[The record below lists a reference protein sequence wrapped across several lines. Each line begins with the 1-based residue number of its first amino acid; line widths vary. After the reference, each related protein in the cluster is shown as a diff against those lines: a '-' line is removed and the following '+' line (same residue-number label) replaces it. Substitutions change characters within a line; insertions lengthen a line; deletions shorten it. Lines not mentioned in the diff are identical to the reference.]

1 MAFANYFLQGAQ
13 AGAQLGLNYNAD
25 QRAEKAQ
32 EQAMR
37 LADAQDKRAQTEFD
51 FRMGEMKRVQQDAI
65 DKQNVDAVSG
75 IIDQYG
81 GDIEAARQSPQY
93 GIMMAKMMYSD
104 PEMKARIDA
113 NPGYT
118 PSAFV
123 RGNDGSYTLAMR
135 DGDGNFHSLT
145 EQRGGG
151 GAPVK
156 FTQQQLDGYFAATA
170 GRLGASNPMAVQG
183 LLAQMPGADMQQ
195 IGQAAQYAMTPQ
207 NIPVGSQLHNVTAVR
222 QEISQR
228 TPLNNGKQAAKQVV
242 AAQKPDVKPA
252 AQPQAVANNVAAAD
266 AAAKLPIWK
275 PEVNPRHGPALPVY
289 SGGPSDMAAG
299 DVYVAA
305 DGRTA
310 IVNGGKYTL
319 YTMPD
324 GKRMFAEDGNTGYF
338 LGEQDVLKQAAA
350 TGGVIHDSQPAT
362 QPASQPA
369 AQPAAPR
376 DADPNGFKFYTE
388 PPVDQ
393 TMSEKIWGKSS
404 LATDATEANQKQ
416 RLSQVVINSPESGAT
431 AIPADTR
438 TQEQIAADA
447 ATLARNAG
455 KPMKIADA
463 ARIQNAD
470 TPEQAKSL
478 AARILGYTPDAAAG
492 GRLNDTPFAKP
503 GYMLDTGKQTAAG
516 GGYTPDKGD
525 VELQA
530 RANPA
535 MAGAPTDAMPKA
547 PEEPA
552 RAAKN
557 LDATFGTSVTPEQK
571 NAAAAAAAAQPV
583 PEGTPVHERPK
594 YTRRVP
600 ASVSEEQAQK
610 ISESIGAEIRTQTP
624 QQRVTT
630 GYAAVSAFHPQ
641 GGKLNARQRYAAIQ
655 LGKMGYLDGKTVA
668 NLLQSGRYS
677 FDDVHAAAAAT
688 SAAASMLNAQTNA
701 QMRMDEIKFKYA
713 TLMQTRGKADADL
726 FLKEQERDIKRV
738 DGMVNSSSQAGAAMV
753 ANNQFLS
760 QSLGIYNSKD
770 KTVDFA
776 TAQKVYGGL
785 LSNMAQDD
793 ELRAKAMGM
802 PDGQTIP
809 YEQLTQ
815 QGIDN
820 LQAMATA
827 YLNSPDVMQKQKE
840 GGMLWWNK
848 TTLPTSVATAGAIK
862 LFMSNP
868 KNANMVAGIKF
879 GFDNTTGKPNQSP
892 AQSSSRNGRWDNGEG
907 DSANS
912 DY

>member
-242 AAQKPDVKPA
+242 AAQKPDVKSA
-252 AQPQAVANNVAAAD
+252 AQPQVTVASNVEAAD
-266 AAAKLPIWK
+266 AAAGRPVSSTPVYDRYGNL
-275 PEVNPRHGPALPVY
+275 VSGPAGTPRGQYSNIGENGLPTD
-289 SGGPSDMAAG
+289 SAAPQTQAPS
-299 DVYVAA
+299 
-305 DGRTA
+305 
-310 IVNGGKYTL
+310 N
-319 YTMPD
+319 
-324 GKRMFAEDGNTGYF
+324 
-338 LGEQDVLKQAAA
+338 
-350 TGGVIHDSQPAT
+350 
-362 QPASQPA
+362 A
-369 AQPAAPR
+369 AQPDR
-376 DADPNGFKFYTE
+376 NTTGFKFYKDT
-388 PPVDQ
+388 PAGQP
-393 TMSEKIWGKSS
+393 MAEKIWGQSS
-404 LATDATEANQKQ
+404 LASAATDANQKQ
-416 RLSQVVINSPESGAT
+416 GLSQVLANSATTGAAVDT
-431 AIPADTR
+431 TPTTPMELAKQFADTQRAQGNTLTQNQVMQVALAKDMGEANRAKDAILADTQR
-438 TQEQIAADA
+438 TDVARSRLAGAADWVLNA
-447 ATLARNAG
+447 QNVTPNQEKANSVGDLMRQGMSNAG
-455 KPMKIADA
+455 
-463 ARIQNAD
+463 ARSA
-470 TPEQAKSL
+470 EEVKAV
-478 AARILGYTPDAAAG
+478 
-492 GRLNDTPFAKP
+492 NDTAKP
-503 GYMLDTGKQTAAG
+503 A
-516 GGYTPDKGD
+516 
-525 VELQA
+525 
-530 RANPA
+530 
-535 MAGAPTDAMPKA
+535 
-547 PEEPA
+547 EEPA

-557 LDATFGTSVTPEQK
+557 LDATFGASVTPEQK

-802 PDGQTIP
+802 PDGKTIP

-892 AQSSSRNGRWDNGEG
+892 AQSSSQNGQWDNGEG

>member
-32 EQAMR
+32 EQEMR

-51 FRMGEMKRVQQDAI
+51 FRMGEAKRVQQDAI

-93 GIMMAKMMYSD
+93 GITMAKMMYSD

-123 RGNDGSYTLAMR
+123 RGNDGNYTLAMR

-156 FTQQQLDGYFAATA
+156 FTQQQIDGYFAAVA
-170 GRLGASNPMAVQG
+170 GRVGAANPMAIQG
-183 LLAQMPGADMQQ
+183 LLAQMPGTDMQQ

-207 NIPVGSQLHNVTAVR
+207 NIPVGSQLHNVAAVR

-242 AAQKPDVKPA
+242 AAQKPDVKPV

-266 AAAKLPIWK
+266 SAAKLPAWK
-275 PEVNPRHGPALPVY
+275 PEINPTYGQVLPEYKGAPV
-289 SGGPSDMAAG
+289 GAAAG
-299 DVYVAA
+299 DAYVAA

-324 GKRMFAEDGNTGYF
+324 GKRMFAEDGNTGYT

-350 TGGVIHDSQPAT
+350 TGGVIRDSQPAAKT
-362 QPASQPA
+362 G
-369 AQPAAPR
+369 
-376 DADPNGFKFYTE
+376 GFKFYQQQ
-388 PPVDQ
+388 PADQ
-393 TMSEKIWGKSS
+393 TMAEKIWGKSS
-404 LATDATEANQKQ
+404 LAADANTANSGQPLSKVVASSPTSGAAVDATPTTPMELAKQFADAQRAQGNTLTQNQVMQVALAKDMGEANRAKDAILANAQ
-416 RLSQVVINSPESGAT
+416 RTDVARSRLAG
-431 AIPADTR
+431 
-438 TQEQIAADA
+438 AADWVLNA
-447 ATLARNAG
+447 QNVTPNQEKANSVGDLMRQGMSNAG
-455 KPMKIADA
+455 
-463 ARIQNAD
+463 ARSAEEANYVGDFMRQGMGN
-470 TPEQAKSL
+470 
-478 AARILGYTPDAAAG
+478 AAA
-492 GRLNDTPFAKP
+492 
-503 GYMLDTGKQTAAG
+503 AAVAAQ
-516 GGYTPDKGD
+516 P
-525 VELQA
+525 V
-530 RANPA
+530 
-535 MAGAPTDAMPKA
+535 
-547 PEEPA
+547 PA

-557 LDATFGTSVTPEQK
+557 LDSTFGASVTPEQK

-583 PEGTPVHERPK
+583 PDGTPVHERPK

-610 ISESIGAEIRTQTP
+610 IAESIGADIRTQTP

-713 TLMQTRGKADADL
+713 SLMQTRGKEYADL

-793 ELRAKAMGM
+793 ELRARAMGL
-802 PDGQTIP
+802 PTGQTIP

-840 GGMLWWNK
+840 GGILPWNK
-848 TTLPTSVATAGAIK
+848 TTMPTSVATAGAIK
-862 LFMSNP
+862 LFMSDP

-879 GFDNTTGKPNQSP
+879 GFDNTTGKPNRSP
-892 AQSSSRNGRWDNGEG
+892 AGSSSQNGQWVNGES